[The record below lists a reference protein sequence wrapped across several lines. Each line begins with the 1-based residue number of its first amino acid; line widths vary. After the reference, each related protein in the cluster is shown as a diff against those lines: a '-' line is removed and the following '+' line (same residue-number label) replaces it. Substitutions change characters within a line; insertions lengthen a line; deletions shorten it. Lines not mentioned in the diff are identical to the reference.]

1 MRKDPR
7 NSLLESVP
15 SVPQEFE
22 VRATKIYPS
31 QYRHN
36 HRKKSDVVAYVVDG
50 HLFLPPNLH
59 DAQSKFKRN
68 LASIYRTV

>member
-1 MRKDPR
+1 MRIDPR

-36 HRKKSDVVAYVVDG
+36 HSKKCDVVSYVIDG
-50 HLFLPPNLH
+50 HRIHPLLTNQQ
-59 DAQSKFKRN
+59 A
-68 LASIYRTV
+68 ASY